1 MFSFQ
6 LRLSSWL
13 NGISRLWK
21 GFGYVFG
28 NPQQPNNGIMS
39 ATEKSY
45 RILVADDQP
54 AVLDALKLL
63 LRSEGFEVDVV
74 RSPQVVLESIALR
87 EYDALLLDLNY
98 ARDTTSGREGLELL
112 EAVRRVDSQVPVIVT
127 TAWGTINLAVEAMRR
142 GARDFIQKPWEDE
155 RLTATVRVNAEL
167 YRALRQGQR
176 LEAEN
181 RLFRAQR
188 KPTFIADAPSMRHV
202 VDTITQVAP
211 SEANVIITGE
221 HGTGK
226 EVVTQLLHA
235 LSLRADKP
243 LIAVNTGGLPEG
255 TFESEL
261 FGHVKGAFTDART
274 DRIGRF
280 EMADGGTLFL
290 DEIANVP
297 MRQQAK
303 LLRVLETGEMQRVGS
318 SRTRQ
323 VNVRVISA
331 TNADIA
337 AECAAGNFREDLLFR
352 LNTVEIRIPPLRERR
367 EDIPT
372 LSAHFLTRYANRYGK
387 QLQGFLPEAL
397 EKLTS
402 YNWPGNIRELEH
414 TIERAVIMCREDQIQ
429 ADSLGLQAAGRSRAV
444 NFDEMSL
451 EEVESVLVG
460 KALARYNGNV
470 SQAAEVLG
478 LSRGTFYRRMEKYGL
493 YVPDSARKEKR

>member
-1 MFSFQ
+1 M
-6 LRLSSWL
+6 SS
-13 NGISRLWK
+13 S
-21 GFGYVFG
+21 
-28 NPQQPNNGIMS
+28 
-39 ATEKSY
+39 EKSY

-63 LRSEGFEVDVV
+63 LRSEGFEVDLV
-74 RSPQVVLESIALR
+74 RSPQVVLESIALH

-98 ARDTTSGREGLELL
+98 ARDTTSGREGIELL
-112 EAVRRVDSQVPVIVT
+112 QRIREVDSQVAVIVMS
-127 TAWGTINLAVEAMRR
+127 AWGTINLAVEAMRQ
-142 GARDFIQKPWEDE
+142 GARDFVQKPWEDE
-155 RLTATVRVNAEL
+155 RLIATLRVNAEL

-188 KPTFIADAPSMRHV
+188 KPTFIADAISMRQV

-211 SEANVIITGE
+211 SEANVLITGE

-226 EVVTQLLHA
+226 EVVAQMLHA

-261 FGHVKGAFTDART
+261 FGHIKGAFTDAKA

-297 MRQQAK
+297 IRQQAK
-303 LLRVLETGEMQRVGS
+303 LLRVLEAGEMQRVGC
-318 SRTRQ
+318 SRARQ
-323 VNVRVISA
+323 VNVRLISA
-331 TNADIA
+331 TNANLV

-352 LNTVEIRIPPLRERR
+352 LNTVEIHIPALRERR

-372 LSAHFLTRYANRYGK
+372 LSSHFLAKYANRYGK
-387 QLQGFLPEAL
+387 QIHGFLPEAI

-402 YNWPGNIRELEH
+402 YAWPGNVRELEH
-414 TIERAVIMCREDQIQ
+414 TIERAVIMCREDRIQ
-429 ADSLGLQAAGRSRAV
+429 PDNLGLQVMGRSRSV
-444 NFDEMSL
+444 SLDDMSL
-451 EEVESVLVG
+451 EEVESLLIG
-460 KALARYNGNV
+460 KALARYNGNI
-470 SQAAEVLG
+470 SRAAEGLG

-493 YVPDSARKEKR
+493 YVPDPARQEKR